1 MDITG
6 FSSDFIVDRSFPER
20 VRRFVSGLRSRW
32 PELHINGRPAVEIPE
47 TQWKPE
53 FKSDQE
59 ESEIITFSSGPEME
73 EFWEENG
80 YALNES
86 GEGPCS
92 LFYLAQ
98 TGDASTP
105 PVYAPRLPPEF
116 EQEQFMGA
124 QFLLTDFYLVSLIT
138 PLDPGEDS
146 FSLWLK
152 ETFIGT
158 PHEITE
164 EFISRPAERR

>member
-1 MDITG
+1 LEITG
-6 FSSDFIVDRSFPER
+6 FSNDFIVDRSFPER
-20 VRRFVSGLRSRW
+20 VRRFIDGLRTRW
-32 PELHINGRPAVEIPE
+32 PGLYINGRSVAEIPE
-47 TQWKPE
+47 EQWEPR
-53 FKSDQE
+53 FKADQE
-59 ESEIITFSSGPEME
+59 ENEIITFSSGPEME
-73 EFWEENG
+73 EFWEING

-92 LFYLAQ
+92 LLYMARA
-98 TGDASTP
+98 GDTSTP

-138 PLDPGEDS
+138 PLNPDEDS

-152 ETFIGT
+152 DAFIGSH
-158 PHEITE
+158 HEV
-164 EFISRPAERR
+164 S